1 MYYDGKLWIGQSD
14 KSCFL
19 LPKMANRHGLIAG
32 ATGTGKTVTL
42 KIMAESFSEMGV
54 PVFLADI
61 KGDLASLATPGSENP
76 KMIERIETIGI
87 DNFTYKSFP
96 VQFWDLFG
104 EGGHRV
110 RTTVSEMGALLL
122 SRILGLNDTQTG
134 VLNIVFRVADEN
146 GMMLLDFKDLRAM
159 IQHVGENAKE
169 YTLQYGN
176 ISSQSVGAI
185 LRSLLALE
193 DQGAEHFFGEPE
205 LDFYDMMRVSPEGK
219 GYINI
224 LHSVK
229 LFQSPVLYSTFL
241 LWMLSELFETLP
253 ETGDLEK
260 PRMVF
265 FFDEAHLVFD
275 DAPKILMD
283 KIEQVVRLI
292 RSKGVGVY
300 FVTQN
305 PMDLPS
311 EVLGQLGNRV
321 QHALRGF
328 TPVDIKKIKAAADTF
343 RQNPELDTVEAITDL
358 KTGEALVSFL
368 DEDGRPGMVER
379 ALILPPQSKFGTIED
394 ELRFKIMN
402 ESLLKGKYD
411 REIDRESAYELIH
424 EKLIRDEERRKEEEE
439 RIAAQKEALAA
450 EKAAAAA
457 KKKTTSRSYQRQT
470 PVEKATNAVMSTI
483 GREVGRTLIRGIL
496 GSLKR

>member
-1 MYYDGKLWIGQSD
+1 
-14 KSCFL
+14 
-19 LPKMANRHGLIAG
+19 
-32 ATGTGKTVTL
+32 
-42 KIMAESFSEMGV
+42 
-54 PVFLADI
+54 
-61 KGDLASLATPGSENP
+61 
-76 KMIERIETIGI
+76 
-87 DNFTYKSFP
+87 
-96 VQFWDLFG
+96 
-104 EGGHRV
+104 
-110 RTTVSEMGALLL
+110 
-122 SRILGLNDTQTG
+122 
-134 VLNIVFRVADEN
+134 
-146 GMMLLDFKDLRAM
+146 
-159 IQHVGENAKE
+159 
-169 YTLQYGN
+169 
-176 ISSQSVGAI
+176 
-185 LRSLLALE
+185 
-193 DQGAEHFFGEPE
+193 
-205 LDFYDMMRVSPEGK
+205 
-219 GYINI
+219 
-224 LHSVK
+224 
-229 LFQSPVLYSTFL
+229 
-241 LWMLSELFETLP
+241 
-253 ETGDLEK
+253 
-260 PRMVF
+260 
-265 FFDEAHLVFD
+265 
-275 DAPKILMD
+275 
-283 KIEQVVRLI
+283 
-292 RSKGVGVY
+292 
-300 FVTQN
+300 
-305 PMDLPS
+305 MDLPS

>member
-1 MYYDGKLWIGQSD
+1 
-14 KSCFL
+14 
-19 LPKMANRHGLIAG
+19 
-32 ATGTGKTVTL
+32 
-42 KIMAESFSEMGV
+42 
-54 PVFLADI
+54 
-61 KGDLASLATPGSENP
+61 
-76 KMIERIETIGI
+76 
-87 DNFTYKSFP
+87 
-96 VQFWDLFG
+96 
-104 EGGHRV
+104 
-110 RTTVSEMGALLL
+110 
-122 SRILGLNDTQTG
+122 
-134 VLNIVFRVADEN
+134 
-146 GMMLLDFKDLRAM
+146 
-159 IQHVGENAKE
+159 
-169 YTLQYGN
+169 
-176 ISSQSVGAI
+176 VGAI

-368 DEDGRPGMVER
+368 DEEGRPGMVER

-394 ELRFKIMN
+394 DLRFKIMN

-411 REIDRESAYELIH
+411 REIDRESAYELIQ
-424 EKLIRDEERRKEEEE
+424 EKLIRDEER
-439 RIAAQKEALAA
+439 IAA
-450 EKAAAAA
+450 EKATAAT

-470 PVEKATNAVMSTI
+470 PIEKATNAVMSTI